1 MTGKVVPIG
10 GKGGRG
16 DPLRLTCDCVGGGD
30 SYGFAL
36 YNVLL
41 WRDRTV
47 SYQCANCGAE
57 TEVTPADLDAVESGA
72 DSF

>member
-10 GKGGRG
+10 EKDRG
-16 DPLRLTCDCVGGGD
+16 SPLRLTCDCVGE
-30 SYGFAL
+30 YGFAL

-57 TEVTPADLDAVESGA
+57 TEVTPADLDAVASGA
-72 DSF
+72 DSL